1 MFASRLTLPAP
12 PDGAAVV
19 DVAELVVG
27 AAVLVEPV
35 VGAAELVVGVSA
47 ALLDEEELELELP
60 QPVSATSA
68 ATSASDEIENTE
80 RFVACPVALYLT
92 DPP

>member
-1 MFASRLTLPAP
+1 MFASRLTLLAP
-12 PDGAAVV
+12 PDGAGVV
-19 DVAELVVG
+19 AVAELVV
-27 AAVLVEPV
+27 AAVL
-35 VGAAELVVGVSA
+35 AELVVGVSA

-80 RFVACPVALYLT
+80 RLVACPVALCLT
-92 DPP
+92 NPP